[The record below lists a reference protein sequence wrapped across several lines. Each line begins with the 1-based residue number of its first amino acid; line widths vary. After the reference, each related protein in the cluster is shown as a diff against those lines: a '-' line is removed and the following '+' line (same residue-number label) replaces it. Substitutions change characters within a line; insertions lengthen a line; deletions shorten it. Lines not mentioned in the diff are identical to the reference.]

1 MKGKVKYLI
10 SIFFVLTFY
19 VYAIVE
25 KAMRWTDYS
34 PTSILRNNLILITIV
49 LGVIYVLN
57 KYLNKNDLRVF
68 FQRREKF
75 IVHLVLG
82 LLLLSI
88 TYLINSIGRVSYYVW
103 IPTPKDLP
111 VHTALR
117 EILNDKL
124 YTFILLGPF
133 VWLSETFGVITR
145 IFLLNNLWKIN
156 NAKFCNWASVIFV
169 AILFGL
175 LQIDKGLSDIIN
187 VFLIVLASNIFY
199 LKYRNSVPLIIAPV
213 LFTTIDLI
221 AFWVYNF

>member
-1 MKGKVKYLI
+1 M
-10 SIFFVLTFY
+10 
-19 VYAIVE
+19 YAIVE
-25 KAMRWTDYS
+25 KAMGWTDYT
-34 PTSILRNNLILITIV
+34 PTSILRNNLILITVV
-49 LGVIYVLN
+49 LGVIYLLN
-57 KYLNKNDLRVF
+57 RYLNKDDLNAF
-68 FQRREKF
+68 FQRKEKF

-88 TYLINSIGRVSYYVW
+88 TYLINSIGSISYYVW
-103 IPTPKDLP
+103 FPVPEDLP

-133 VWLSETFGVITR
+133 VWVSETFGVITR
-145 IFLLNNLWKIN
+145 VFLLNNLWKLN
-156 NAKFCNWASVIFV
+156 KSKFWNWIAIIFV
-169 AILFGL
+169 SVLFAL

-199 LKYRNSVPLIIAPV
+199 LKYRNSIPLIIAPV